1 MNKKKSIPALL
12 ALLVLAQTMTAC
24 GDQADT
30 PADDTQSADTTA
42 AQTTEAVDPRIQ
54 QKADYY
60 AALNHTLP
68 DEPITITFI
77 SDTDDIAVES
87 ENGEKLNDAMYRRNI
102 EIEEKLGYKIVDL
115 KEDNESQTPS
125 KVKNSVLSGDGTYDI
140 VSTRTY
146 VIASLFSGAYLRDL
160 NDFAALQLDQPWW
173 NQTAN
178 ENMSFGGVRY
188 CGLSALCH
196 RADTVCELVLMN
208 KRIAEEL
215 DMEVPYQAVR
225 DGEWTWEMLHEMI
238 KQVPLDSNGDGKMD
252 HTDIV
257 GLVGQSQDVAAA
269 TIACGMTFF
278 EKDADDMPVF
288 TLNNEENT
296 EKFETIFDFFNDD
309 TYIYCVGL
317 YNGIDWDYWGSKFLN
332 GESLF
337 MLEFPG
343 NFSRFT
349 NMEDDYA
356 VLPMPKYNKEQD
368 EYRTMTNLWHTSALC
383 IPRVT
388 TASDEDIGIVLDA
401 LSFLSYVDVEPMFAE
416 TYLENRYIRD
426 EESAEMINIVLD
438 TMYYDP
444 CFAVYE
450 SWSYPINIP
459 VLSLN
464 TGTNT
469 FASTVASQQKGI
481 EKAVERSKNILDEY

>member
-1 MNKKKSIPALL
+1 MKKTLQTLL

-24 GDQADT
+24 SGDGGTSAVDT
-30 PADDTQSADTTA
+30 GNAGAETA

-60 AALNHTLP
+60 AALNRTLP

-77 SDTDDIAVES
+77 SDTGDIAVEA

-115 KEDNESQTPS
+115 PEDSEANTPT
-125 KVKNSVLSGDGTYDI
+125 KVKQSVMSGDGAYDV

-146 VIASLFSGAYLRDL
+146 MIASMFSGSYLRDL
-160 NDFAALQLDQPWW
+160 NEFSALQLDQPWW

-178 ENMSFGGVRY
+178 QNMSFGGVRY

-196 RADTVCELVLMN
+196 RADTVCELVMMN
-208 KRIAEEL
+208 KRIAEDL
-215 DMEVPYQAVR
+215 DLEIPYQAVR
-225 DGEWTWEMLHEMI
+225 DGEWTWEMMHTMM
-238 KQVPLDSNGDGKMD
+238 KQLPTDSNGDGKMD
-252 HTDIV
+252 HTDVV
-257 GLVGQSQDVAAA
+257 GLVGQAQDVAAA
-269 TIACGMTFF
+269 SIACGMTFF

-296 EKFETIFDFFNDD
+296 NKFETLFHLFNDE
-309 TYIYCVGL
+309 TYVYCVGL
-317 YNGIDWDYWGSKFLN
+317 YDGIDWDYWGSKFLN

-343 NFSRFT
+343 NFSAYT

-356 VLPMPKYNKEQD
+356 VLPMPKYSREQD
-368 EYRTMTNLWHTSALC
+368 NYRTMTNLWHTSALC

-401 LSFLSYVDVEPMFAE
+401 LSFLSYVDVEPTFAE

-444 CFAVYE
+444 CFAIYE

-459 VLSLN
+459 LLSLN

-481 EKAVERSKNILDEY
+481 EKAVEKSKKILEEY